1 VPGFALRA
9 FKTRPCLLLALG
21 ALLPAAR
28 ADESVVNSA
37 HDLSCRG
44 PGPIRAVHETEVC
57 IFCHTPHNAEPQT
70 PLWNREN
77 PQRHY
82 RIYESSTTEARIDQ
96 PSGPSK
102 LCLSCHD
109 GTMALGNLLSRP
121 ATEPVV
127 MTSRTIRPGPND
139 LTTDLSDD
147 HPIGFRYD
155 RALSNIDPQIRDPG
169 VVSHSLPLG
178 AHDEMQCTTC
188 HDPHDNELGDFL
200 RITDRYSAICVT
212 CHDMYGWEYSSHAI
226 SPMRTPGR
234 RVDRTELL
242 KYRTVRDNGCA
253 SCHVI
258 HSAPHPERLL
268 RARFEEENCL
278 NCHDGLVAV
287 LNIASEI
294 GKRSAHRVNLT
305 NEVHKPDEDPF
316 FMLAHVECADCHNPH
331 AARPSVIQ
339 NVAGTRG
346 QVVHGPNVAVSGVSL
361 AGLPV
366 ERSTFEYEI
375 CFKCH
380 SEGILRLRPP
390 STRQIEQSNTR
401 LEFQLTNPSF
411 HPVAGPRRN
420 PDVVSLIAPLN
431 QGSVISCV
439 DCHNSDNARS
449 EGGSGANGPHGSQ
462 YEPILV
468 RNYDT
473 ADFTTESAQAYALC
487 YKCHSRESILGD
499 DSFPYHRLHVVGTR
513 APCSACHDAHGIYRG
528 QGSALHNSSLINF
541 DLAIVNPFSSGG
553 VSRLEYTDTGQY
565 SGNCTLICHGMPH
578 LNFSYGQGAAA
589 PRPATGVPGSR
600 RLR

>member
-1 VPGFALRA
+1 
-9 FKTRPCLLLALG
+9 
-21 ALLPAAR
+21 
-28 ADESVVNSA
+28 
-37 HDLSCRG
+37 
-44 PGPIRAVHETEVC
+44 
-57 IFCHTPHNAEPQT
+57 
-70 PLWNREN
+70 
-77 PQRHY
+77 
-82 RIYESSTTEARIDQ
+82 
-96 PSGPSK
+96 
-102 LCLSCHD
+102 
-109 GTMALGNLLSRP
+109 
-121 ATEPVV
+121 
-127 MTSRTIRPGPND
+127 
-139 LTTDLSDD
+139 
-147 HPIGFRYD
+147 
-155 RALSNIDPQIRDPG
+155 
-169 VVSHSLPLG
+169 
-178 AHDEMQCTTC
+178 
-188 HDPHDNELGDFL
+188 
-200 RITDRYSAICVT
+200 
-212 CHDMYGWEYSSHAI
+212 
-226 SPMRTPGR
+226 
-234 RVDRTELL
+234 
-242 KYRTVRDNGCA
+242 
-253 SCHVI
+253 
-258 HSAPHPERLL
+258 
-268 RARFEEENCL
+268 
-278 NCHDGLVAV
+278 V

-294 GKRSAHRVNLT
+294 GKRSAHRVGLT
-305 NEVHKPDEDPF
+305 NDVHQPDEDPF

-331 AARPSVIQ
+331 AARPSIIQ
-339 NVAGTRG
+339 NVQGTRG
-346 QVVHGPNVAVSGVSL
+346 QVVHGPNIAVSGVSL

-366 ERSTFEYEI
+366 ERSVFEYEI

-420 PDVVSLIAPLN
+420 PDVVSLIAPLRP
-431 QGSVISCV
+431 GSVISCV
-439 DCHNSDNARS
+439 DRHNSDNARS

-528 QGSALHNSSLINF
+528 QGSALHNSNLINF

-589 PRPATGVPGSR
+589 PRPATGRPGSR